1 VRAALDSD
9 GFVDAP
15 LPEPLRATLTFLEK
29 LTLEPADVGE
39 SDVAAVVAAGVTPAA
54 LRDAIEVAAA
64 FNTIDR
70 IADALDFA
78 PQSERSLAASTRQ
91 LTTRGYT

>member
-1 VRAALDSD
+1 VI
-9 GFVDAP
+9 
-15 LPEPLRATLTFLEK
+15 E
-29 LTLEPADVGE
+29 
-39 SDVAAVVAAGVTPAA
+39 AGVTPAA

-78 PQSERSLAASTRQ
+78 PQSERSLAASTHQ
-91 LTTRGYT
+91 LTTRGYA

>member
-1 VRAALDSD
+1 MRAALDD
-9 GFVDAP
+9 FRDAP
-15 LPEPLRATLTFLEK
+15 LDEPLRATLAFLEK
-29 LTLEPADVGE
+29 LTLEPAEVDE
-39 SDVAAVVAAGVTPAA
+39 SDVDDAVAAGVRPAA

-78 PQSERSLAASTRQ
+78 PQSERSLAASTHQ
-91 LTTRGYT
+91 LTTRGYG